1 MGEVTKPI
9 LTVSDLWVIFPA
21 YRREP
26 VRALK
31 GIDLRIE
38 SGEFIGLVG
47 ESGAG
52 KTTLARAIMGLV
64 PPPGIIER
72 GQVLFEGR
80 DLSLLGDR
88 ERRALLGRELA
99 MVIANPRADLNPVIP
114 VGRQIANVAYYH
126 LGISRTDSDRLAL
139 EILRAVRIPDP
150 ERRFGAYAHELSG
163 GMAQRVAI
171 AMALIC
177 SPKLVISDD
186 ATSGL
191 DVTVQAQ
198 VLELLQRLV
207 AEKGAAAL
215 FITRDIAITAH
226 FCSRIAIIYAG
237 QIVELSE
244 TAAFF
249 RRPAHPYSIM
259 LLAAF
264 SHSPELR
271 ARWTRVPNAGET
283 TPAGGCAFAPRCVRR
298 QKRCFDEE
306 PAHRQ
311 VDGGRYVRCHFP
323 VETAAA

>member
-1 MGEVTKPI
+1 MADASNPI
-9 LTVSDLWVIFPA
+9 LAVADLWVAFPA
-21 YRREP
+21 YRRES

-31 GIDLRIE
+31 GVDLRIDR
-38 SGEFIGLVG
+38 GEFIGLVG

-64 PPPGIIER
+64 PSPGVIER
-72 GQVLFEGR
+72 GQVLFDGR
-80 DLSLLGDR
+80 DLSKLDDR
-88 ERRALLGRELA
+88 ARRAVLGRELA
-99 MVIANPRADLNPVIP
+99 IVIANPRAELNPVITI
-114 VGRQIANVAYYH
+114 GRQISNIAYYH
-126 LGISRTDSDRLAL
+126 LRVGRAESDRLAL
-139 EILRAVRIPDP
+139 DILRAVRIPDP
-150 ERRFGAYAHELSG
+150 EHRFGAYAHELSG

-198 VLELLQRLV
+198 VLDLLRRLV
-207 AEKGAAAL
+207 GEKGTAAL

-237 QIVELSE
+237 QIVELAE
-244 TAAFF
+244 TIAFF
-249 RRPAHPYSIM
+249 KRPAHPYSIM

-271 ARWTRVPNAGET
+271 ARWTRVPGAAEAV
-283 TPAGGCAFAPRCVRR
+283 PAVGCAFAPRCVRR
-298 QKRCFDEE
+298 QKRCVEE
-306 PAHRQ
+306 APAYRQ
-311 VDGGRYVRCHFP
+311 LAGGRYVRCHFP

>member
-1 MGEVTKPI
+1 MSDASKPI
-9 LTVSDLWVIFPA
+9 LTVSDLWVAFPA
-21 YRREP
+21 YRRES

-31 GIDLRIE
+31 GVDLRIDA
-38 SGEFIGLVG
+38 GEFIGLVG

-64 PPPGIIER
+64 PSPGVIER
-72 GQVLFEGR
+72 GQVLFDGR
-80 DLSLLGDR
+80 DLSKLDDR
-88 ERRALLGRELA
+88 ARRAVLGRELA
-99 MVIANPRADLNPVIP
+99 MVIANPRAELNPVIP
-114 VGRQIANVAYYH
+114 VGRQIANIAYYH
-126 LGISRTDSDRLAL
+126 LGVGRAESDRLAL

-150 ERRFGAYAHELSG
+150 EHRFGAYAHELSG

-198 VLELLQRLV
+198 VLDLLRRLV
-207 AEKGAAAL
+207 GDKGTAAL

-226 FCSRIAIIYAG
+226 FCSRIAIIYSG
-237 QIVELSE
+237 QIVELAE
-244 TAAFF
+244 TIAFF
-249 RRPAHPYSIM
+249 KRPAHPYSIM

-271 ARWTRVPNAGET
+271 ARWTRIPG
-283 TPAGGCAFAPRCVRR
+283 PAEMVTAAGCAFAPRCVRR
-298 QKRCFDEE
+298 QKRCVEE
-306 PAHRQ
+306 APAYRQ
-311 VDGGRYVRCHFP
+311 LAGGRYVRCHFP

>member
-1 MGEVTKPI
+1 MTDLTKPI
-9 LTVSDLWVIFPA
+9 LTVSDLWVTFPA
-21 YRREP
+21 YRKAP

-31 GIDLRIE
+31 GIELRIDP
-38 SGEFIGLVG
+38 GEIIGLVG

-52 KTTLARAIMGLV
+52 KTTLARTAMGLI
-64 PPPGIIER
+64 PPPGFVER
-72 GQVLFEGR
+72 GQVLFDGR
-80 DLSLLGDR
+80 DLSRLDDDA
-88 ERRALLGRELA
+88 RRAVLGRELA
-99 MVIANPRADLNPVIP
+99 MVIANPRAELNPVIP
-114 VGRQIANVAYYH
+114 VGRQIANVARYH
-126 LGISRTDSDRLAL
+126 LGTSRAESERLAL
-139 EILRAVRIPDP
+139 DILRAVRIPDP
-150 ERRFGAYAHELSG
+150 ERRFKAFAHELSG

-198 VLELLQRLV
+198 VLDLLQRLV
-207 AEKGAAAL
+207 REKGAAAL

-237 QIVELSE
+237 EIVELAE

-249 RRPAHPYSIM
+249 LRPAHPYSIM

-271 ARWTRVPNAGET
+271 ARWTRLPAAGET
-283 TPAGGCAFAPRCVRR
+283 APPGGCAFAPRCVRR
-298 QKRCFDEE
+298 QKRCYDEV
-306 PAHRQ
+306 PGSRPLA
-311 VDGGRYVRCHFP
+311 GGRHVRCHFP

>member
-1 MGEVTKPI
+1 
-9 LTVSDLWVIFPA
+9 LSQLDD
-21 YRREP
+21 
-26 VRALK
+26 RA
-31 GIDLRIE
+31 
-38 SGEFIGLVG
+38 
-47 ESGAG
+47 
-52 KTTLARAIMGLV
+52 
-64 PPPGIIER
+64 
-72 GQVLFEGR
+72 
-80 DLSLLGDR
+80 
-88 ERRALLGRELA
+88 RRAMLGRELA
-99 MVIANPRADLNPVIP
+99 MVIANPRAELNPVIP
-114 VGRQIANVAYYH
+114 VGRQIANIAYYH
-126 LGISRTDSDRLAL
+126 LGISRAESDRLAL

-150 ERRFGAYAHELSG
+150 EHRFGACAHELSG

-177 SPKLVISDD
+177 SPRLVISDD

-237 QIVELSE
+237 QIVELAE
-244 TAAFF
+244 TAPFF
-249 RRPAHPYSIM
+249 GRPAHPYSIM

-271 ARWTRVPNAGET
+271 ARWTRVPNTGEAA
-283 TPAGGCAFAPRCVRR
+283 PAGGCAFAPRCVRR

-306 PAHRQ
+306 PVHRQ
-311 VDGGRYVRCHFP
+311 LAGGRYVRCHFP

>member
-1 MGEVTKPI
+1 MTDATKPI
-9 LTVSDLWVIFPA
+9 LAVSNLWVNFPA

-31 GIDLRIE
+31 GIDLRIDA
-38 SGEFIGLVG
+38 GEFIGLVG

-64 PPPGIIER
+64 PPPGVIER
-72 GQVLFEGR
+72 GQVLFDGR
-80 DLSLLGDR
+80 DLTLLDDR
-88 ERRALLGRELA
+88 ARRAVLGRELA
-99 MVIANPRADLNPVIP
+99 MVIANPRAELNPVIP
-114 VGRQIANVAYYH
+114 VGRQIANIVYYH
-126 LGISRTDSDRLAL
+126 LGVGRAESDRLAL

-150 ERRFGAYAHELSG
+150 EHRFGAYAHELSG

-207 AEKGAAAL
+207 GEKGAAAL

-237 QIVELSE
+237 QIVELAE

-271 ARWTRVPNAGET
+271 ARWTRVPGT
-283 TPAGGCAFAPRCVRR
+283 GQTSPAGGCAFAPRCVRR
-298 QKRCFDEE
+298 QKRCLDEE
-306 PAHRQ
+306 PAYRQ
-311 VDGGRYVRCHFP
+311 LAGGHYVRCHFP

>member
-1 MGEVTKPI
+1 MPDAAKLI
-9 LTVSDLWVIFPA
+9 LAVSDLWVAFPA

-31 GIDLRIE
+31 GIDLRID

-64 PPPGIIER
+64 PPPGMIER
-72 GQVLFEGR
+72 GQVLFDGR
-80 DLSLLGDR
+80 DLSKLDDR
-88 ERRALLGRELA
+88 ARRAVLGRELA
-99 MVIANPRADLNPVIP
+99 MVIANPRGELNPVIP
-114 VGRQIANVAYYH
+114 VGRQIANIAYYH
-126 LGISRTDSDRLAL
+126 LGVGRAESDRLAL

-150 ERRFGAYAHELSG
+150 EHRFSAYAHELSG

-198 VLELLQRLV
+198 VLELLRRLV
-207 AEKGAAAL
+207 GEKGTAVL

-237 QIVELSE
+237 QIVELAE
-244 TAAFF
+244 TIAFF
-249 RRPAHPYSIM
+249 KRPAHPYSIM

-271 ARWTRVPNAGET
+271 ARWTRVSAAAEM
-283 TPAGGCAFAPRCVRR
+283 TPAVGCAFAPRCVRR
-298 QKRCFDEE
+298 QKRCLDEA
-306 PAHRQ
+306 PAYRQ
-311 VDGGRYVRCHFP
+311 LAGGRYVRCHFP

>member
-1 MGEVTKPI
+1 MSDASKPI
-9 LTVSDLWVIFPA
+9 LTVSDLWVAFPA

-31 GIDLRIE
+31 GVDLRIDG
-38 SGEFIGLVG
+38 GEFIGLVG

-64 PPPGIIER
+64 PSPGVIER
-72 GQVLFEGR
+72 GQVLFDGR
-80 DLSLLGDR
+80 DLSKLDDGA
-88 ERRALLGRELA
+88 RRAVLGRELA
-99 MVIANPRADLNPVIP
+99 MVIANPRAELNPVIP
-114 VGRQIANVAYYH
+114 VGRQISNIAYYH
-126 LGISRTDSDRLAL
+126 LGVGRAESDRLAL
-139 EILRAVRIPDP
+139 EILRAVRISDP
-150 ERRFGAYAHELSG
+150 EHRFGAYAHELSG

-198 VLELLQRLV
+198 VLDLLRRLV
-207 AEKGAAAL
+207 GEKGTAAL

-226 FCSRIAIIYAG
+226 FCSRIAIIYSG
-237 QIVELSE
+237 QIVELAE
-244 TAAFF
+244 TIAFF
-249 RRPAHPYSIM
+249 KRPAHPYSIM

-271 ARWTRVPNAGET
+271 ARWTRIPGPTEMA
-283 TPAGGCAFAPRCVRR
+283 PAAGCAFAPRCVRR
-298 QKRCFDEE
+298 QKRCIEE
-306 PAHRQ
+306 APAYRQ
-311 VDGGRYVRCHFP
+311 LTGGRYVRCHFP

>member
-1 MGEVTKPI
+1 MADVSNPI
-9 LTVSDLWVIFPA
+9 LAVADLWVAFPA

-31 GIDLRIE
+31 GVDLRIDR
-38 SGEFIGLVG
+38 GEFIGLVG

-64 PPPGIIER
+64 PSPGVIER
-72 GQVLFEGR
+72 GQVLFDGR
-80 DLSLLGDR
+80 DLSKLDDR
-88 ERRALLGRELA
+88 ARRAVLGRELA
-99 MVIANPRADLNPVIP
+99 MVIANPRAELNPVITI
-114 VGRQIANVAYYH
+114 GRQIANVAYYH
-126 LGISRTDSDRLAL
+126 LGVGRAESDRLAL

-150 ERRFGAYAHELSG
+150 EHRFGAYAHELSG

-198 VLELLQRLV
+198 VLELLRRLV
-207 AEKGAAAL
+207 GEKGTAAL

-237 QIVELSE
+237 QIVEFAE
-244 TAAFF
+244 TVAFF
-249 RRPAHPYSIM
+249 QRPAHPYSIM

-271 ARWTRVPNAGET
+271 ARWTRVPGAAET
-283 TPAGGCAFAPRCVRR
+283 APAAGCAFAPRCVRR
-298 QKRCFDEE
+298 QKRCLDEA
-306 PAHRQ
+306 PAYRQ
-311 VDGGRYVRCHFP
+311 LAGGHYVRCHFP
-323 VETAAA
+323 VETVAA